1 VKCCTFCTIN
11 TLFYIYTDVLSARLS
26 VYHMYAV
33 PMEATEGIVLY
44 SPGTGVVLMLRGKKA
59 GGVK

>member
-1 VKCCTFCTIN
+1 
-11 TLFYIYTDVLSARLS
+11 
-26 VYHMYAV
+26 MYAV